1 MKNEID
7 MKHTVEVMISEQE
20 VQHRVNELGREI
32 TAHYQG
38 RKSSTYWFATRL
50 ICVYGRFGEKD

>member
-1 MKNEID
+1 

-20 VQHRVNELGREI
+20 VQERVSELGKEI

-38 RKSSTYWFATRL
+38 SEDLVLVGLLRGLSL
-50 ICVYGRFGEKD
+50 IHI